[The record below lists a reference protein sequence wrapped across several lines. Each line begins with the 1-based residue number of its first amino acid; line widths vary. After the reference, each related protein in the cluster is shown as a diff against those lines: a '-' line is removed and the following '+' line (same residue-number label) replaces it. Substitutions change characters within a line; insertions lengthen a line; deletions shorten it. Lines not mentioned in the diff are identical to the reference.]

1 MEIILLEKV
10 RNLGDFG
17 AQVKVKPGFGR
28 NYLIPYGKAVPA
40 TKANLASFAERRK
53 DLEQA
58 AIAAHKKAEQRAEK
72 LKDLVVTIKAR
83 AADEGRLY
91 GSIGVRDVALAISD
105 AAGVEVHKSE
115 VMMPNGVI
123 RQVGE
128 LELLLE
134 LHADVSTYVKVLVV
148 EDK

>member
-10 RNLGDFG
+10 RNLGEFG

-40 TKANLASFAERRK
+40 NKANLASFAERRK
-53 DLEQA
+53 ELEAA
-58 AIAAHKKAEQRAEK
+58 AIAAHAKAEKRAEK
-72 LKDLVVTIKAR
+72 LKDLIVTIKAR

-91 GSIGVRDVALAISD
+91 GSIGVRDVAIAISD
-105 AAGVEVHKSE
+105 ASGVEVHKSE

-128 LELLLE
+128 VELLLE
-134 LHADVSTYVKVLVV
+134 LHADVSTYVKVVVV

>member
-17 AQVKVKPGFGR
+17 AQVHVKPGFGR

-40 TKANLASFAERRK
+40 TKANLADFATRRK
-53 DLEQA
+53 ELA
-58 AIAAHKKAEQRAEK
+58 ALAKAEQRAEK

-91 GSIGVRDVALAISD
+91 GSIGVRDVAIAISE
-105 AAGVEVHKSE
+105 ASGVDVHKSE

-123 RQVGE
+123 RQTGE
-128 LELLLE
+128 VELLLE
-134 LHADVSTYVKVLVV
+134 LHADVSTYVKVAVI